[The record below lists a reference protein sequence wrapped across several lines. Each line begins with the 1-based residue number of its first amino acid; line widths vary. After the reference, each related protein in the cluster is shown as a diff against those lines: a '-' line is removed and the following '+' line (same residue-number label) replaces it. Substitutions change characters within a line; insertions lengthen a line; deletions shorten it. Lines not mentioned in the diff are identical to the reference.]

1 MGFDYEKLKK
11 KKINKNKKSISE
23 ISIEW
28 KGQVDSPE
36 LPKTPE
42 ITEMAENFTKIG
54 KILRQKAV
62 RINFFV
68 DFAFSNMLYDKKR
81 KPANAGNQQKAF

>member
-1 MGFDYEKLKK
+1 MKFQSNERAR
-11 KKINKNKKSISE
+11 SIP
-23 ISIEW
+23 
-28 KGQVDSPE
+28 QE
-36 LPKTPE
+36 LPETPE

-81 KPANAGNQQKAF
+81 KPANAGNQQKAFYFQKVPSVDLLSLLENC

>member
-1 MGFDYEKLKK
+1 
-11 KKINKNKKSISE
+11 
-23 ISIEW
+23 
-28 KGQVDSPE
+28 
-36 LPKTPE
+36 
-42 ITEMAENFTKIG
+42 MAENFTKIG